1 MARSKKI
8 LGISIFSLLIPL
20 FIQAKV
26 FLVSVGIADY
36 PGNSMDLS
44 LPAKDAQ
51 TITWLY
57 SKNTNIQYCQL
68 LNHEATRANIISTMN
83 RIFAKA
89 GTNDIVVLFYSGH
102 GYPGGFCAYDGNLS
116 YNTIRKSM
124 AKSKCKN
131 KMIFADACFS
141 GKIRTN
147 GSTTSNQELSA
158 AKKANVMLFLS
169 SRSNEASIERRNMAN
184 GFFTTYLQ
192 KGLRGGADTNKDRI
206 ITAKELF
213 NYVHKNVINLSK
225 GKQHPVMW
233 GKFSDNMPV
242 MIWK

>member
-83 RIFAKA
+83 RIFAQA

-116 YNTIRKSM
+116 HNTIRKSM

-147 GSTTSNQELSA
+147 GRTASNQELSA
-158 AKKANVMLFLS
+158 DKKANVMLFLS
-169 SRSNEASIERRNMAN
+169 SRSNEVSIERRNMAN

-213 NYVHKNVINLSK
+213 NYVHKNVVNLSK